1 MPFSKTDFIEEF
13 IDETREHID
22 AINNGII
29 LLKKSPKSKER
40 LSALLRELHTIKGT
54 ARMMGFPAIEQLSHG
69 LEDVLKGLHDE
80 KFELSDNLMQLTFAT
95 TDCIKKV
102 LKNISDEKD
111 DRIDVSRFRNVL
123 KKAAAG
129 IFFSPEELNIDD
141 EAGNKGK
148 NTLEEESLENISSVR
163 IDIAKINDIIRSF
176 DNLIIRQFRFKHQL
190 EEFES
195 RLTSNEGHGLR
206 ELPKQLKED
215 MLQTETAIFDTQHQ
229 LLNLRM
235 LPLNIIL
242 SPLRREVETDS
253 KKLSK
258 KIDFNIPDTDFV
270 LDKTV
275 LENVQVILMH
285 LVRNCI
291 DHGIENPDERKSKG
305 KKEKGLVSVCA
316 REISNSIIITVSDD
330 GRGIQFDKIREKAI
344 QIHPKEKDAIA
355 KMSEKELEQFIF
367 ESGFSTLDSPTELSG
382 RGLGLDIVRTNM
394 EKIKGR
400 IRINTEKDSGTS
412 FELTVPLSLATQQG
426 LFVHCGN
433 MKLMIPSHYIVEIM
447 NAEPK
452 DFTML
457 QNQTYVSIHNQLI
470 PVYSLSSLIGGEHR
484 SDITPIIVVEYL
496 NIQLGIMVES
506 IEQYENVVVNPLPPL
521 LKKMEA
527 LQGVVYDENYSIIPI
542 LNTPDIM
549 RRLKGQIAYDIKK
562 YKSRNKE
569 KIRRIL
575 VVEDSVTTRQIE
587 QMIFEAD
594 GYSVET
600 AADGIEALDKMRKG
614 HIDAVITDIKMP
626 RMDGLVFLSNIRRM
640 EEYENIPVIV
650 VSGVY
655 DETAR
660 DSFIEAGAQEFI
672 VKSDFQR
679 GNLLE
684 TVKEFL
690 GE

>member
-1 MPFSKTDFIEEF
+1 
-13 IDETREHID
+13 
-22 AINNGII
+22 
-29 LLKKSPKSKER
+29 
-40 LSALLRELHTIKGT
+40 
-54 ARMMGFPAIEQLSHG
+54 
-69 LEDVLKGLHDE
+69 
-80 KFELSDNLMQLTFAT
+80 
-95 TDCIKKV
+95 
-102 LKNISDEKD
+102 
-111 DRIDVSRFRNVL
+111 
-123 KKAAAG
+123 
-129 IFFSPEELNIDD
+129 
-141 EAGNKGK
+141 
-148 NTLEEESLENISSVR
+148 
-163 IDIAKINDIIRSF
+163 
-176 DNLIIRQFRFKHQL
+176 
-190 EEFES
+190 
-195 RLTSNEGHGLR
+195 
-206 ELPKQLKED
+206 
-215 MLQTETAIFDTQHQ
+215 
-229 LLNLRM
+229 
-235 LPLNIIL
+235 
-242 SPLRREVETDS
+242 
-253 KKLSK
+253 
-258 KIDFNIPDTDFV
+258 
-270 LDKTV
+270 
-275 LENVQVILMH
+275 
-285 LVRNCI
+285 
-291 DHGIENPDERKSKG
+291 
-305 KKEKGLVSVCA
+305 
-316 REISNSIIITVSDD
+316 
-330 GRGIQFDKIREKAI
+330 
-344 QIHPKEKDAIA
+344 
-355 KMSEKELEQFIF
+355 
-367 ESGFSTLDSPTELSG
+367 
-382 RGLGLDIVRTNM
+382 
-394 EKIKGR
+394 
-400 IRINTEKDSGTS
+400 
-412 FELTVPLSLATQQG
+412 
-426 LFVHCGN
+426 
-433 MKLMIPSHYIVEIM
+433 
-447 NAEPK
+447 
-452 DFTML
+452 ML